1 MWQTWLI
8 VSGICFVIEMITT
21 GFLIFWAAIG
31 ALFAMITSFFT
42 DNLIIQVAVFVISSS
57 LLILFTKPFVKKI
70 LNDKDTVAT
79 NAYSIIGKSGLVTQ
93 EINPTL
99 GTGQVKIGTETWS
112 AKCNEQE
119 VIEKGTNVEI
129 ISIDGVK
136 VVVSKK
142 ANTHEEIL
150 N

>member
-1 MWQTWLI
+1 MWQSWLI

-21 GFLIFWAAIG
+21 GFLVFWLAIG
-31 ALFAMITSFFT
+31 AIFAMITSFFT
-42 DNLIIQVAVFVISSS
+42 DNLFIQIAVFVVSSS
-57 LLILFTKPFVKKI
+57 LLIFFTKPLVKKF
-70 LNDKDTVAT
+70 LNDKDTIAT
-79 NAYSIIGKSGLVTQ
+79 NAYSIIGKTGLVTE

-99 GTGQVKIGTETWS
+99 STGQVKIGTETWS
-112 AKCNEQE
+112 AKCSENKI
-119 VIEKGTNVEI
+119 IEKGTNVEI

-142 ANTHEEIL
+142 VNKHEEFS

>member
-42 DNLIIQVAVFVISSS
+42 DNLIIQVAIFVISSS

-136 VVVSKK
+136 AVVSSKINQK
-142 ANTHEEIL
+142 EEIF

>member
-136 VVVSKK
+136 AVVSDKSKK
-142 ANTHEEIL
+142 K
-150 N
+150 